1 MKHYYFNKIIDASPG
16 KQFKKRK
23 ITSYPKTSFKSYF
36 KHI

>member
-23 ITSYPKTSFKSYF
+23 IASYLKTSFNSYF